1 MLFCSYLAAVRA
13 DDVPAAKSVARLLRP
28 PVIAL
33 SGKLLRLC
41 LPLMPGFPVYY
52 AVFIRAPFSAAQAG
66 AFGYFHFA
74 DHRKLH
80 TMMRTH
86 YCGQL
91 NETLA
96 DQEITLC
103 GWVHRRR
110 DHGGVIFL
118 DIRDREGLAQVVFD
132 PDREETFALADSVR
146 SEYVVRIRGKV
157 RARPAGAVNPNMASG
172 AIEVLG
178 YELEVLNQAETPP
191 FPLNEY
197 SDVGEETRLR
207 YRFIDLRRPEMA
219 AKLKLRSQITSSI
232 RRYLDENGFLDV
244 ETPILTRATPE
255 GARDYLVPSRTH
267 PGHFFALPQSPQLFK
282 QLLMVSGFDRYYQIA
297 KCFRDEDLRADRQP
311 EFTQID
317 IETSFLDEADIMG
330 LTEGMIRQLFKQVL
344 DVDLGDFP
352 HMTFEEAMRRYGSD
366 KPDLRNPLELVDVAD
381 QLAGVEF
388 KVFSGPANDPKGRVA
403 ALRVPG
409 GASMP
414 RKQIDDYTKFVGIYG
429 AKGLAY
435 IKVNERA
442 KGLEGL
448 QSPIVKFIPEEN
460 LEVILDRVGAVD
472 GDLVFFGA
480 DKAKIVSEA
489 LGALRI
495 KLGTDLELLT
505 SEWAPLWVVDFP
517 MFEENDDGSLSALH
531 HPFTAPKCSP
541 EELQAEPATALSR
554 AYDMVLNGTELGG
567 GSIRIHSKEMQ
578 QAVFNILGISA
589 EEQQEKFGFLLDAL
603 KFGAPP
609 HGGLAFGLD
618 RLVMLVTGAQSI
630 REVIAFPKT
639 QSAACVMTQAPG
651 LVDQKALRELN
662 IRLREQAKVE

>member
-1 MLFCSYLAAVRA
+1 
-13 DDVPAAKSVARLLRP
+13 
-28 PVIAL
+28 
-33 SGKLLRLC
+33 
-41 LPLMPGFPVYY
+41 
-52 AVFIRAPFSAAQAG
+52 
-66 AFGYFHFA
+66 
-74 DHRKLH
+74 
-80 TMMRTH
+80 MMRSH

-91 NETLA
+91 NESLEG
-96 DQEITLC
+96 QEITLC

-132 PDREETFALADSVR
+132 PDRADTFAIADRVR
-146 SEYVVRIRGKV
+146 SEYVVKLTGKV

-178 YELEVLNQAETPP
+178 YDLEVLNESETPP

-219 AKLKLRSQITSSI
+219 EKLRLRSRITSSI
-232 RRYLDENGFLDV
+232 RGFLDGNGFLDV

-267 PGHFFALPQSPQLFK
+267 PGSFFALPQSPQLFK
-282 QLLMVSGFDRYYQIA
+282 QLLMVAGFDRYYQIA

-330 LTEGMIRQLFKQVL
+330 ITETMVRKLFKEVL
-344 DVDLGDFP
+344 DVEFDDFP

-381 QLAGVEF
+381 QLQAVDF
-388 KVFSGPANDPKGRVA
+388 KVFSGPANDPKCRVT

-414 RKQIDDYTKFVGIYG
+414 RSKIDDYTKFVGIYG

-442 KGLEGL
+442 KGVEGL
-448 QSPIVKFIPEEN
+448 QSPIVKNIPEAN
-460 LEVILDRVGAVD
+460 LNVILDRVGAVD
-472 GDLVFFGA
+472 GDIVFFGA
-480 DKAKIVSEA
+480 DKFKIVSEA

-495 KLGTDLELLT
+495 KLGHDLNLLT
-505 SEWAPLWVVDFP
+505 CKWAPMWVVDFP
-517 MFEENDDGSLSALH
+517 MFEENDDGSFSALH

-541 EELQAEPATALSR
+541 EELEANPATALSR

-567 GSIRIHSKEMQ
+567 GSIRIHRKEMQ
-578 QAVFNILGISA
+578 QAVFRLLGIS
-589 EEQQEKFGFLLDAL
+589 EDEQQEKFGFLLDAL
-603 KFGAPP
+603 KYGAPP

-618 RLVMLVTGAQSI
+618 RLVMLMTGAQSI

-639 QSAACVMTQAPG
+639 QSAADVMTQAPG
-651 LVDQKALRELN
+651 VVDAKALRELH
-662 IRLREQAKVE
+662 IRLRETPKAE

>member
-1 MLFCSYLAAVRA
+1 
-13 DDVPAAKSVARLLRP
+13 
-28 PVIAL
+28 
-33 SGKLLRLC
+33 
-41 LPLMPGFPVYY
+41 
-52 AVFIRAPFSAAQAG
+52 
-66 AFGYFHFA
+66 
-74 DHRKLH
+74 
-80 TMMRTH
+80 MMRSH

-132 PDREETFALADSVR
+132 PDREETFALADRVR
-146 SEYVVRIRGKV
+146 SEYVVKVTGKV
-157 RARPAGAVNPNMASG
+157 RLRPAGAVNPNMASG

-191 FPLNEY
+191 FPLDEY

-219 AKLKLRSQITSSI
+219 AKLKLRSRITSSV

-267 PGHFFALPQSPQLFK
+267 PGTFFALPQSPQLFK

-317 IETSFLDEADIMG
+317 IETSFMDEKDIIG
-330 LTEGMIRQLFKQVL
+330 LTEGMIRQLFKEVL

-381 QLAGVEF
+381 QLTEVDF
-388 KVFSGPANDPKGRVA
+388 KVFSGPANDAKGRVA

-414 RKQIDDYTKFVGIYG
+414 RKQIDDYTKYVGIYG

-442 KGLEGL
+442 KGVEGL
-448 QSPIVKFIPEEN
+448 QSPIVKFIPESN

-480 DKAKIVSEA
+480 DRAKVVSEA

-495 KLGTDLELLT
+495 KLGHDLELLT
-505 SEWAPLWVVDFP
+505 CEWAPMWVVDFP
-517 MFEENDDGSLSALH
+517 MFEESDDGSLSALH

-541 EELQAEPATALSR
+541 EELAANPATALSR

-567 GSIRIHSKEMQ
+567 GSIRIHRKEMQ

-603 KFGAPP
+603 KYGAPP

-618 RLVMLVTGAQSI
+618 RLVMLITGAQSI

-651 LVDQKALRELN
+651 AVDNKALRELH
-662 IRLREQAKVE
+662 IRLREQPKAE